1 MSIEDSSADYI
12 VEVFVEDLGVGGWIR
27 DLMVVRGRSVAEM
40 PRPFS
45 HSEHLELVLLHPR
58 GASSDSAQLLLSFNR
73 PNISL

>member
-1 MSIEDSSADYI
+1 M
-12 VEVFVEDLGVGGWIR
+12 EDLGGWIH

-58 GASSDSAQLLLSFNR
+58 VVSSDSAQILLFLNR

>member
-58 GASSDSAQLLLSFNR
+58 VVSSDSAQILLFLNR